1 MNERVSSEW
10 VRRFLQTHPWDC
22 KCEECKVRHDL
33 LDARDQIRDLI
44 GADRPGPNSHCTDC
58 GRAMVWT
65 SERGESWICP
75 YDVWRRM
82 DRAEEAIERE
92 RQITEIRAAR
102 AAGKEER

>member
-1 MNERVSSEW
+1 MNERVSNKEAVELSKTSGLM
-10 VRRFLQTHPWDC
+10 VPRLAL
-22 KCEECKVRHDL
+22 DL

-102 AAGKEER
+102 AAAKGGEDD